1 MESVLPV
8 LLPAFAGIYR
18 GLAGLQERPKLEGR
32 GAEKLKCRLVKGILA
47 MGYRLRLCIKRTLI
61 VRLAPLRGGLA
72 TGERGRVDALGYIVL
87 ERA

>member
-1 MESVLPV
+1 
-8 LLPAFAGIYR
+8 
-18 GLAGLQERPKLEGR
+18 
-32 GAEKLKCRLVKGILA
+32 
-47 MGYRLRLCIKRTLI
+47 MGDRLRLCIKRTLI